1 MLKKYL
7 SCLLLILAVIFA
19 GSCKS
24 TQQSSPEPAPSAPPA
39 AEPAS
44 QPSPPPESK
53 PASQPVQPAQAPEP
67 QPEKEIPP
75 PKATGNIILEGAQTH
90 RVVWGDTLSK
100 LALRY
105 YGKGNGY
112 YYPLIILG
120 NPGATVNPDLIIPGS
135 GLKIPNLQRNL
146 DNAAARA
153 ELKTYIEDLIVFYD
167 RKPDKVM
174 SANLRSL
181 ADKL

>member
-7 SCLLLILAVIFA
+7 GCLLLIGAFVLIS
-19 GSCKS
+19 SCQS
-24 TQQSSPEPAPSAPPA
+24 TQKSSPAPAPEAPP
-39 AEPAS
+39 PT
-44 QPSPPPESK
+44 QP
-53 PASQPVQPAQAPEP
+53 APEP
-67 QPEKEIPP
+67 KPAPQPAPRAHPAPAPQAETKFPP
-75 PKATGNIILEGAQTH
+75 PKETGNIILDGAQTH

-100 LALRY
+100 IALRY

-112 YYPLIILG
+112 HYPLIILG
-120 NPGATVNPDLIIPGS
+120 NPGATDNPDLIVPGTQ
-135 GLKIPNLQRNL
+135 LKIPNLRRNL

-153 ELKTYIEDLIVFYD
+153 ELKTYIEELIVFYNRKQD
-167 RKPDKVM
+167 RTM